1 MTIAG
6 GTRLIPAPNSVVK
19 VTPACWLAVPSQ
31 VKSAAATPLDK
42 QEDAGHQEPSP
53 EPGRTR
59 DRSNQDVVEPALG
72 LFGAG
77 SGDLA
82 GGKEGDQDREDQEA
96 RAEHSTCAGPRRS
109 ELGKDLL
116 GRTRE
121 SGTGRPGDKPE
132 EKRRQGDRHP
142 PADDTG
148 PLHSDGKPRRAEEQP
163 EMGPGVH
170 PVRHDALSDVTP
182 AREGD
187 SADGEQGAEADD
199 RQEGQGLRRG
209 ERLELLDPAQRGDPD
224 QPVEAHSGVG
234 DQAEGIAHAEEGRS
248 EGGGLAA
255 GGRQL
260 AGDGPDGEEHDRRC
274 HHGQGEVQR
283 GTSQ

>member
-6 GTRLIPAPNSVVK
+6 ATRLIPAPNSVVK

-31 VKSAAATPLDK
+31 VKSAAAAPLTSRK
-42 QEDAGHQEPSP
+42 AQATKSRPPSQDVR
-53 EPGRTR
+53 ETG
-59 DRSNQDVVEPALG
+59 SNQDVVEPALG

-82 GGKEGDQDREDQEA
+82 GGKKGDQDREDQKA
-96 RAEHSTCAGPRRS
+96 RAEHSTCASPRRS

-121 SGTGRPGDKPE
+121 SGTSRPGDKAK

-142 PADDTG
+142 PADDTR

-187 SADGEQGAEADD
+187 SANGEQGAEADD
-199 RQEGQGLRRG
+199 RQEGQGLRRR

-224 QPVEAHSGVG
+224 QPMEAHSGIG
-234 DQAEGIAHAEEGRS
+234 DQADGIAHAEEGRS
-248 EGGGLAA
+248 NGSGLAA

-260 AGDGPDGEEHDRRC
+260 AGDGPDGDEHDRRC

-283 GTSQ
+283 GSSS